1 MPQSVHDKKGGR
13 RPKTRAKDQFKVLIL
28 DLYVAWLED
37 PEQALGVALD
47 DHAYVAGS
55 RYNALH
61 ISSKMPQLVR
71 ESAETGL
78 IDLHKGSENSGLRTR
93 IWPADPL
100 IEHFEKALFSEFDIG
115 SVETQECVVLN
126 SGSPTI
132 KNNDEGPESP
142 ERFEVEILV
151 EKEGDTDRRP
161 ANFPLEYQDSD
172 HPEIIRWRSEIQ
184 AYNRLLA
191 RAFIDLGSAERPV
204 VERPVTSKG
213 AKQTVSRVRITQR
226 DKFVRRVFYRGSWEL
241 GGRIHGGWW
250 QRIPSE
256 YRKDILINDQYTVE
270 VDYSG
275 LHVALI
281 HALEGVHLQRDPYD
295 LGSLFYGVRKKDQRD
310 DVKSLVLMAIN
321 AETLEGAFRA
331 FLGKRNQEGRTAV
344 SDKTGET
351 IEVKYNFELLK
362 KLIDAFVEVNPIMKD
377 YLGTDQGVKL
387 MHYDGEITTRLLKYF
402 TERKIPVLSVHDS
415 YIVQSEYEITLT
427 NKMTEIAQEVMG
439 NHQFKLTQDQ
449 LSPTIIRNLM
459 ILDPQLGSKTPDYYK
474 QLQKSVRRCKGY
486 AERLNKYNRWLEINN
501 DKLRNN

>member
-47 DHAYVAGS
+47 DHAYAAGS

-71 ESAETGL
+71 AAADTGL
-78 IDLHKGSENSGLRTR
+78 IGLHKGSEKSGIRTR
-93 IWPADPL
+93 VWPADPL
-100 IEHFEKALFSEFDIG
+100 IEHFKEALFSEFDIG
-115 SVETQECVVLN
+115 SVETRECVVLN

-132 KNNDEGPESP
+132 KNSEEDPESP
-142 ERFEVEILV
+142 ERFEAEILL

-161 ANFPLEYQDSD
+161 ANFPLEYQNTDY
-172 HPEIIRWRSEIQ
+172 PEIIRWRTEVQ

-191 RAFIDLGSAERPV
+191 RTFIDLGSAERPV
-204 VERPVTSKG
+204 VELPVTSKG
-213 AKQTVSRVRITQR
+213 AKQAISRVRITQW

-250 QRIPSE
+250 QRIPSA

-275 LHVALI
+275 LHIALI
-281 HALEGVHLQRDPYD
+281 HALEGVPLHRDPYE
-295 LGSLFYGVRKKDQRD
+295 LGALFYGVRKKDQRA

-321 AETLEGAFRA
+321 AETLHGAFRA

-351 IEVKYNFELLK
+351 ITVRYNYELLK
-362 KLIDAFVEVNPIMKD
+362 KLIDAFVKVNPVMKD
-377 YLGTDQGVKL
+377 YLGTDQGVRL
-387 MHYDGEITTRLLKYF
+387 MHYDGEITARLLNYF
-402 TERKIPVLSVHDS
+402 TEEEIPILSVHDS
-415 YIVQSEYEITLT
+415 YIVQSECEVKLKD
-427 NKMTEIAQEVMG
+427 KMTEIAREVMG
-439 NHQFKLTQDQ
+439 NYKFNLTQDQ
-449 LSPTIIRNLM
+449 LSAMMVKNL
-459 ILDPQLGSKTPDYYK
+459 LTFDPQLGKNNLDYYK
-474 QLQKSVRRCKGY
+474 ILKSSVKRCKGY
-486 AERLNKYNRWLEINN
+486 KKRLMKYNRWVEGTV
-501 DKLRNN
+501 

>member
-1 MPQSVHDKKGGR
+1 
-13 RPKTRAKDQFKVLIL
+13 LIL

-47 DHAYVAGS
+47 DHAYVARS

-93 IWPADPL
+93 IWPEEPL

-132 KNNDEGPESP
+132 KNNEEDPESP
-142 ERFEVEILV
+142 ERFEVEILQK
-151 EKEGDTDRRP
+151 KEGDIDRRLD
-161 ANFPLEYQDSD
+161 NFPLEYQDTE
-172 HPEIIRWRSEIQ
+172 HPEIVRWRSEIQ
-184 AYNRLLA
+184 AYNRLLT
-191 RAFIDLGSAERPV
+191 RTFIDLGSAERPL
-204 VERPVTSKG
+204 VERPVTKKS
-213 AKQTVSRVRITQR
+213 ARQAVSRVRITQR
-226 DKFVRRVFYRGSWEL
+226 NKFVRRVFYRGSWEL

-250 QRIPSE
+250 QRISSE
-256 YRKDILINDQYTVE
+256 YRKDILINDSYTVE

-281 HALEGVHLQRDPYD
+281 HALEGVPLQRDPYD
-295 LGSLFYGVRKKDQRD
+295 LGSLLYGVGKKDQRD

-321 AETLEGAFRA
+321 AETLSGAFRA
-331 FLGKRNQEGRTAV
+331 FLNKRNEEGRMAV
-344 SDKTGET
+344 TDKTGEPIT
-351 IEVKYNFELLK
+351 VKYDYKLLR
-362 KLIDAFVEVNPIMKD
+362 KLIYSFVEKNPVMKD

-387 MHYDGEITTRLLKYF
+387 MHYDGEITARLLKYF
-402 TERKIPVLSVHDS
+402 TEREIPVLSVHDS

-427 NKMTEIAQEVMG
+427 NKMIEIAQEVMG
-439 NHQFKLTQDQ
+439 NYQFKLTKNKF
-449 LSPTIIRNLM
+449 SPAIIRDLM
-459 ILDPQLGSKTPDYYK
+459 LNDPLIGANIPDYYK
-474 QLQKSVRRCKGY
+474 QLQKSVKRCKGY
-486 AERLNKYNRWLEINN
+486 VERLNKYNRWLEINN
-501 DKLRNN
+501 YNLTNR